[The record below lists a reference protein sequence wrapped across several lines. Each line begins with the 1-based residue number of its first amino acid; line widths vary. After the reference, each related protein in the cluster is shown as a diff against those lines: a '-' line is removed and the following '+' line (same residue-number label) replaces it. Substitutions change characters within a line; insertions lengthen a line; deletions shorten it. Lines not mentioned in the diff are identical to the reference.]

1 VSCLVYYRL
10 VQKGMYRNRA
20 DEDRNKN
27 CMISKN
33 RDNLQDVGLL
43 DCLQNG
49 KYKENVLPHR

>member
-1 VSCLVYYRL
+1 
-10 VQKGMYRNRA
+10 MYRNRA